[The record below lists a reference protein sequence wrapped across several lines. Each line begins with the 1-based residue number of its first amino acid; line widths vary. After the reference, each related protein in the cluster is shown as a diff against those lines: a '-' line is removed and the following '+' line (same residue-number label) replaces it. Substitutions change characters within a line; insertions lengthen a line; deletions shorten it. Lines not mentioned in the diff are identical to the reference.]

1 VKKRLFTP
9 GPTPV
14 PEHIMLSMAE
24 PLIHHRHPEFQE
36 LFKRVAENLRY
47 LFQTSND
54 VLTLTSSGTGAME
67 AAVANLVSPGDTVI
81 YVNGGKF
88 GERWG
93 ELSRMYGANAVE
105 ILVDWGEAVTADQVR
120 EALKEHP
127 EAKAIFVTHSETST
141 GVAIDVEKIARVVH
155 ENSEAVI
162 VVDGIS
168 AVGALEMRM
177 DAWNLD
183 VVVTGSQK
191 GLMIPPGLAF
201 IALNDRAWQLVE
213 RSRSPRYYF
222 DLLRARKSFK
232 ENDTPWTPAISLF
245 IGLDAALE
253 MIRRETV
260 EAIWRR
266 HARLAAAVRAGI
278 QALGL
283 KLLSKSPSN
292 ALTAVWNPEGCDVKL
307 FNTALKS
314 TYGIT
319 VAGGQGHLK
328 GKIFRISHLGYY
340 DELDV
345 IGVVSAVELAL
356 RDAGYQFEAAS
367 GVSAAQQVFHNE
379 SLS

>member
-1 VKKRLFTP
+1 MKKRLFTP

-319 VAGGQGHLK
+319 VAGGQGPLK

-367 GVSAAQQVFHNE
+367 GVSAAQQVFHNG

>member
-1 VKKRLFTP
+1 MKKRLFTP

-36 LFKRVAENLRY
+36 LFKRVAENLQY

-93 ELSRMYGANAVE
+93 ELSHTYGANAVE
-105 ILVDWGEAVTADQVR
+105 IFVDWGEAVTADQVR

-127 EAKAIFVTHSETST
+127 EAKAVFVTHSETST

-201 IALNDRAWQLVE
+201 IALNDRAWELVE
-213 RSRSPRYYF
+213 RSRSPHYYF

-232 ENDTPWTPAISLF
+232 EHDTPWTPAISLF

-292 ALTAVWNPEGCDVKL
+292 ALTAVWNPEGCDAKL

-345 IGVVSAVELAL
+345 IGVISAVELAL
-356 RDAGYQFEAAS
+356 RDAGYRFEATS

>member
-367 GVSAAQQVFHNE
+367 GVSAAQQVFHNG

>member
-93 ELSRMYGANAVE
+93 ELSRMYGADAVE

-367 GVSAAQQVFHNE
+367 GVSAAQQVFHNG

>member
-1 VKKRLFTP
+1 
-9 GPTPV
+9 
-14 PEHIMLSMAE
+14 
-24 PLIHHRHPEFQE
+24 
-36 LFKRVAENLRY
+36 
-47 LFQTSND
+47 
-54 VLTLTSSGTGAME
+54 ME

-367 GVSAAQQVFHNE
+367 GVSAAQQVFHNG

>member
-1 VKKRLFTP
+1 MKKRLFTP